1 MTAATVNYSVP
12 ENIKREFNKTFAHD
26 NKSQIIASLMSR
38 AIEEHKLQLQRKKA
52 IHKLL
57 TIRQEL
63 PMQSAKK
70 LLTIRQ
76 DGRK

>member
-1 MTAATVNYSVP
+1 MTRSTVNYSVP
-12 ENIKREFNKTFAHD
+12 ENIKREFNKTFAHE

-38 AIEEHKLQLQRKKA
+38 AIEEHRLKLQRKKA

-57 TIRQEL
+57 TTRQTL

-70 LLTIRQ
+70 LLALRRE
-76 DGRK
+76 GRK

>member
-1 MTAATVNYSVP
+1 MTTSTVNYSVP
-12 ENIKREFNKTFAHD
+12 EHIKREFNKSFAHE
-26 NKSQIIASLMSR
+26 NKSQIIATLMSR

-57 TIRQEL
+57 AIRQKL

-70 LLTIRQ
+70 LLAICQ
-76 DGRK
+76 EGKK